1 MNVLFVTISLAFVAL
16 AAMLGVNH
24 RRTAS
29 ISAMGWACALTG
41 AAHFGADLQAPW
53 LLALFVLPIAVFP
66 AFLLTGTLLRTTNVF
81 HRWPLLLAL
90 LAAPTSYVLAS
101 NGAITLAWLIIV
113 LLHLLAYGVLVT
125 YQVRSIHTS
134 KHWPITLG
142 IGLAFLGMALAET
155 WLAVAIYMGTSTNN
169 AALLWSGSAGL
180 AAGCQLFR
188 LFSDDRIR
196 QLQLQLQQQDASQ
209 ARQHAMLTNAA
220 DLTIESTD
228 TGIITYVSPNLP
240 RILGYRTEDWIG
252 QQLVGKLHPDD
263 QHLLA
268 SWRASAELAA
278 GSLSPIHRI
287 QHADGSWHSFET
299 LSRRFEAEEG
309 LRFIA
314 MGRDITD
321 RVNRQ
326 QELAAAQSRLKTLE
340 DYSSDIFFEIGQGG
354 IIRYVSPAVLALTG
368 YTQQQVIGRKTV
380 DILTE
385 VGTTSIAHNTLLPP
399 SSQAAGKMHTMTKA
413 NGETLWVEI
422 EAAGFTDETGNPGLI
437 GSIRDITARIEQQ
450 EHTHK
455 QRVLESICQLAGGVA
470 HDVNNLMG
478 IIRGNAELAMD
489 DISQQNVN
497 AAIARLS
504 TIDDTTER
512 VAELTRKLLTYAG
525 QKTLVMGSFD
535 LLEVVRGTL
544 TGLHN
549 NLPGHIRLNV
559 QASGAAVMVKAD
571 RSQLQQMVASLVAN
585 AIEAC
590 RAKDNEITVSAGLY
604 QENDRVYAC
613 LTVADDG
620 EGMGEAT
627 LQKIFD
633 PFFTTREQGRGLGL
647 AAVFGIVNAHQG
659 NIAVESKMAKGTLIK
674 VTLPVAD

>member
-1 MNVLFVTISLAFVAL
+1 MNVLFVTISLACVAL

-24 RRTAS
+24 KRAAS
-29 ISAMGWACALTG
+29 FSAMGWACAIAG
-41 AAHFGADLQAPW
+41 AAHFGANLQVPW
-53 LLALFVLPIAVFP
+53 LLALFVLPISVFP
-66 AFLLTGTLLRTTNVF
+66 AFLLTGTLLRTTKVF

-90 LAAPTSYVLAS
+90 LAAPTSFVLAS
-101 NGAITLAWLIIV
+101 NGATTLAWLIIV
-113 LLHLLAYGVLVT
+113 PLHLLAYGMLVT
-125 YQVRSIHTS
+125 YQVRSTHS
-134 KHWPITLG
+134 SERWPITLG
-142 IGLAFLGMALAET
+142 ISLAFLGMALAEI
-155 WLAVAIYMGTSTNN
+155 WLAVATYNGASTLY
-169 AALLWSGSAGL
+169 AALLWSCAAAL
-180 AAGCQLFR
+180 AAASHVLWLINDYQL
-188 LFSDDRIR
+188 S
-196 QLQLQLQQQDASQ
+196 QYQQQELLAATMSRQQTMHENAS
-209 ARQHAMLTNAA
+209 
-220 DLTIESTD
+220 DLTIESRDAGTM
-228 TGIITYVSPNLP
+228 TYVSPNLY
-240 RILGYRTEDWIG
+240 RILGHRAEDWIG
-252 QQLVGKLHPDD
+252 KELVDMIHPDD
-263 QHLLA
+263 RPLLA
-268 SWRASAELAA
+268 PWRASAELAA
-278 GSLSPIHRI
+278 GFLSPPLRS
-287 QHADGSWHSFET
+287 QHADGSWHSFEAM
-299 LSRRFEAEEG
+299 SRRFETDEG
-309 LRFIA
+309 IRMVA
-314 MGRDITD
+314 MCRDITD

-340 DYSSDIFFEIGQGG
+340 DYSSDIFFEIGHDG

-368 YTQQQVIGRKTV
+368 YTQQQVVGRKTV

-385 VGTTSIAHNTLLPP
+385 VETTPVTHNTLLPP
-399 SSQAAGKMHTMTKA
+399 NSQAAGKIHTMTKA

-525 QKTLVMGSFD
+525 QKTLVMGSVD